1 MSTKKYHA
9 VICDLL
15 TALLNS
21 WSLWN
26 QVAGSEGAGF
36 AWRTRYLQLTYRAGP
51 YRSYEGIIKE
61 AAQEVGVPS
70 GRADELVQ
78 RWSELEP
85 WPETRQ
91 VVRAL
96 LEKVPVAVATN
107 ASIALANVAVA
118 TLGISIPM
126 VVTAEEAGY
135 YKPHPHPYRLALH
148 RLQCTAES
156 VLFVAGSA
164 ADVPGASAVGMPVF
178 WHNRRCLSPVDIHVQ
193 PRYVSDSLWPVL
205 ELV

>member
-1 MSTKKYHA
+1 MAQQPYQA
-9 VICDLL
+9 VMFDLL

-21 WSLWN
+21 WFLWN
-26 QVAGSEGAGF
+26 RVAGSEGVGLD
-36 AWRTRYLQLTYRAGP
+36 WRRRYLQLTYQAGP
-51 YRSYEGIIKE
+51 YRSYEGLIKE
-61 AAQEVGVPS
+61 AAHAVGVPEA
-70 GRADELVQ
+70 RAEELIQ
-78 RWSELEP
+78 RWGELEP
-85 WPETRQ
+85 WPETPH

-107 ASIALANVAVA
+107 ASAALASVAVA
-118 TLGISIPM
+118 CLGVAIPT

-135 YKPHPHPYRLALH
+135 YKPQPQPYRMALD
-148 RLQCTAES
+148 RLRCPAES

-178 WHNRRCLSPVDIHVQ
+178 WHNRMRLSPVDARVQ
-193 PRYVSDSLWPVL
+193 PRYVADSLWPIL

>member
-1 MSTKKYHA
+1 MAQKPYQA
-9 VICDLL
+9 VIFDLL

-26 QVAGSEGAGF
+26 KVAGSDGVGF
-36 AWRTRYLQLTYRAGP
+36 NWRARYLQLTYQAGL

-61 AAQEVGVPS
+61 AAHEAGVPE
-70 GRADELVQ
+70 AHAEELLQ

-85 WPETRQ
+85 WPETPQ
-91 VVRAL
+91 VLHAL
-96 LEKVPVAVATN
+96 LEKVPIAVATN
-107 ASIALANVAVA
+107 ASITLANIAVTCLGVAMP
-118 TLGISIPM
+118 T

-135 YKPHPHPYRLALH
+135 YKPQPQPYRMALD
-148 RLQCTAES
+148 RLQYPAES

-178 WHNRRCLSPVDIHVQ
+178 WHNRRRLSPVDARVQ
-193 PRYVSDSLWPVL
+193 PLYAADSLWPIL

>member
-1 MSTKKYHA
+1 MSQEKYHA
-9 VICDLL
+9 VMFDLL
-15 TALLNS
+15 TALLDS

-26 QVAGSEGAGF
+26 EVAGSKEVGI
-36 AWRTRYLQLTYRAGP
+36 AWRTRNLELTYQAGA

-61 AAQEVGVPS
+61 AAQGIGVPA
-70 GRADELVQ
+70 GRADQLIQ
-78 RWSELEP
+78 RWGEVEP

-107 ASIALANVAVA
+107 ASIALAHMAVA
-118 TLGISIPM
+118 TLGVTIPT

-135 YKPHPHPYRLALH
+135 YKPHPHPYRMALQ
-148 RLQCTAES
+148 RLQCAPMS

-164 ADVPGASAVGMPVF
+164 TDVPGASAVGMPVF
-178 WHNRRCLSPVDIHVQ
+178 WHNRKRLSPVDTHLQ

>member
-1 MSTKKYHA
+1 
-9 VICDLL
+9 
-15 TALLNS
+15 
-21 WSLWN
+21 
-26 QVAGSEGAGF
+26 
-36 AWRTRYLQLTYRAGP
+36 GP
-51 YRSYEGIIKE
+51 YRSYEGIIKK

-70 GRADELVQ
+70 GRADELIQ

-118 TLGISIPM
+118 TLGGSIPT

-135 YKPHPHPYRLALH
+135 YKPHPHPYRMA
-148 RLQCTAES
+148 
-156 VLFVAGSA
+156 
-164 ADVPGASAVGMPVF
+164 
-178 WHNRRCLSPVDIHVQ
+178 
-193 PRYVSDSLWPVL
+193 
-205 ELV
+205 

>member
-1 MSTKKYHA
+1 MSQKHYQA
-9 VICDLL
+9 IMFDLL

-26 QVAGSEGAGF
+26 KVAGSDGVGF
-36 AWRTRYLQLTYRAGP
+36 NWRARYLQLTYQAGP

-61 AAQEVGVPS
+61 AAHEAGVPE
-70 GRADELVQ
+70 AHAEALLQ

-85 WPETRQ
+85 WPETPQ
-91 VVRAL
+91 VLHAL
-96 LEKVPVAVATN
+96 LEKVPIAVATN
-107 ASIALANVAVA
+107 ASIALANIAVTCLGVAMP
-118 TLGISIPM
+118 T

-135 YKPHPHPYRLALH
+135 YKPQPQPYRMALD
-148 RLQCTAES
+148 RLQCPAES

-178 WHNRRCLSPVDIHVQ
+178 WHNRLRLSPVDARVQ
-193 PRYVSDSLWPVL
+193 PLYVADSLWPIL

>member
-1 MSTKKYHA
+1 MSQKPYQA
-9 VICDLL
+9 VIFDLL

-26 QVAGSEGAGF
+26 KVAGSDGVGF
-36 AWRTRYLQLTYRAGP
+36 NWRARYLQLTYQAGL

-61 AAQEVGVPS
+61 AAHEAGVPE
-70 GRADELVQ
+70 AHAEELLQ

-85 WPETRQ
+85 WPETPQ
-91 VVRAL
+91 VLHAL
-96 LEKVPVAVATN
+96 LEKVPIAVATN
-107 ASIALANVAVA
+107 ASIVLANIAVTCLGVAMP
-118 TLGISIPM
+118 T

-135 YKPHPHPYRLALH
+135 YKPQPQPYRMALD
-148 RLQCTAES
+148 RLQYPAES
-156 VLFVAGSA
+156 VLFVAGSP

-178 WHNRRCLSPVDIHVQ
+178 WHNRLRLSPVDARVQ
-193 PRYVSDSLWPVL
+193 PLYVADSLWPIL

>member
-1 MSTKKYHA
+1 MSQKPYQA
-9 VICDLL
+9 VIFDLL

-26 QVAGSEGAGF
+26 KVAGSDGVGF
-36 AWRTRYLQLTYRAGP
+36 NWRTRYLQLTYHAGP

-61 AAQEVGVPS
+61 AAHEAGVPE
-70 GRADELVQ
+70 AQAEELLQ

-85 WPETRQ
+85 WPETPQ
-91 VVRAL
+91 VLHAL
-96 LEKVPVAVATN
+96 LEKVPIAVATN
-107 ASIALANVAVA
+107 ASIALANIAVTCLGVAM
-118 TLGISIPM
+118 PM

-135 YKPHPHPYRLALH
+135 YKPQPQPYRMALD
-148 RLQCTAES
+148 RLRCAAES

-164 ADVPGASAVGMPVF
+164 ADIPGASAVGMPVF
-178 WHNRRCLSPVDIHVQ
+178 WHNRRRLSPVDARVQ
-193 PRYVSDSLWPVL
+193 PLYVADSLWPIL

>member
-1 MSTKKYHA
+1 MAQKPYQA
-9 VICDLL
+9 VIFDLL

-26 QVAGSEGAGF
+26 KVADSDGVGF
-36 AWRTRYLQLTYRAGP
+36 NWRARYLQLTYQAGP

-61 AAQEVGVPS
+61 AAHEAGVPE
-70 GRADELVQ
+70 AHAEELLQ

-85 WPETRQ
+85 WPETPQ
-91 VVRAL
+91 VLHAL
-96 LEKVPVAVATN
+96 LEKVPITVATN
-107 ASIALANVAVA
+107 ASIALANIAV
-118 TLGISIPM
+118 TCLGGAMPT

-135 YKPHPHPYRLALH
+135 YKPQPQPYRMALD
-148 RLQCTAES
+148 RLQCPAES
-156 VLFVAGSA
+156 VLFVAGSP

-178 WHNRRCLSPVDIHVQ
+178 WHNRLRLSPVDARVQ
-193 PRYVSDSLWPVL
+193 PLYVADSLWPIL

>member
-1 MSTKKYHA
+1 MSTEKYHA
-9 VICDLL
+9 VMFDLL

-36 AWRTRYLQLTYRAGP
+36 DWRTRYLQLTYHAGP

-70 GRADELVQ
+70 GRADDLIQ

-91 VVRAL
+91 VVCAL

-107 ASIALANVAVA
+107 ASMALANVAVA
-118 TLGISIPM
+118 ALGVSIPT

-148 RLQCTAES
+148 RLQCAAES

-164 ADVPGASAVGMPVF
+164 ADVPGASTVGMPVF
-178 WHNRRCLSPVDIHVQ
+178 WHNRRRLSPVVTRVQ
-193 PRYVSDSLWPVL
+193 PRYVSDSFWHVL